1 MSTSVTLV
9 LAETGNVE
17 QPAVDPGVNID
28 SVAAVLEGVLE
39 EHGEDDTKDRRRKDA
54 ALFHS
59 SAAMEGLRCC
69 TIEADCA
76 VHVLMERGDNRK
88 KVWGAANFLQ

>member
-1 MSTSVTLV
+1 MTLV

-17 QPAVDPGVNID
+17 QPAVDPGENID

-59 SAAMEGLRCC
+59 AAAMEGLRCC

-76 VHVLMERGDNRK
+76 VYVLMERGGQPQEG
-88 KVWGAANFLQ
+88 VGGSQFSAVA